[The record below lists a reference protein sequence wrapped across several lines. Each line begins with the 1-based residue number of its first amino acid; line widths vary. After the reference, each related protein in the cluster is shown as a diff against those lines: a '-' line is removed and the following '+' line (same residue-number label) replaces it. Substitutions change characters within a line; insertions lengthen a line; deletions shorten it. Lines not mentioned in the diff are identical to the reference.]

1 MKRHLTLSM
10 FIAAACGALLLAA
23 PVITVDEGTYD
34 FGEVLEGQ
42 FVTHV
47 FALSNSGDE
56 PLEIIQVRVTCGCT
70 TTALPK
76 STLAPGES
84 VPLEAQL
91 DTAGYGS
98 AITKTIYVNSNDPTT
113 PRLVLKITG
122 MVKQP
127 ERYHIGVGDF
137 NYLFYLLVDLRSPDA
152 YADAHLMGAINIPYG
167 DLESW
172 MPQLPK
178 DVLII
183 LYDQDGSTSDEA
195 AQSLIEEGVPETKSL
210 LGGFK
215 EWTRVFSDK
224 YVLAADG
231 G

>member
-1 MKRHLTLSM
+1 MKRHLTLSLL
-10 FIAAACGALLLAA
+10 IAAACGALVLAA
-23 PVITVDEGTYD
+23 PVIAVDEAAYD

-47 FALSNSGDE
+47 FTLSNLGDE
-56 PLEIIQVRVTCGCT
+56 PLEISRVRVTCGCT
-70 TTALPK
+70 TTSLPK

-98 AITKTIYVNSNDPTT
+98 AITKIIYVESNDSAT
-113 PRLVLKITG
+113 PRLVLKMTG
-122 MVKQP
+122 MVKRP

-152 YADAHLMGAINIPYG
+152 YADAHLMGAINIPYS

-183 LYDQDGSTSDEA
+183 LYDQDGSTSDEVA
-195 AQSLIEEGVPETKSL
+195 RLLIEKGVHQTKSL
-210 LGGFK
+210 LGGFN
-215 EWTRVFSDK
+215 EWTRIFGDK